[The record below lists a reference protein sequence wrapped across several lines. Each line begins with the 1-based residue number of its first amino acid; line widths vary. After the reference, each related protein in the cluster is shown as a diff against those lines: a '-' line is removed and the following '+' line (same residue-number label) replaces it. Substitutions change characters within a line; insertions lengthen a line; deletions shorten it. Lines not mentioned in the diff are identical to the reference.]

1 MDSCDSAQLQWLK
14 NTENIGDILRY
25 IDEVKHKF
33 RNRPQVYDKFMDIFK
48 QFRYQSIDT
57 DGVVAQVSQ
66 LFVGH
71 PELIVGFNVFLPPG
85 YKIDVHQ
92 ED

>member
-57 DGVVAQVSQ
+57 DGVIAQVTAFCGSSRTHCGLQ
-66 LFVGH
+66 CFPSPWLQ
-71 PELIVGFNVFLPPG
+71 N
-85 YKIDVHQ
+85 
-92 ED
+92 

>member
-1 MDSCDSAQLQWLK
+1 MDSRDSAQLLWLK

-48 QFRYQSIDT
+48 QFRYKSIDT
-57 DGVVAQVSQ
+57 DRVVAQVSQ

-71 PELIVGFNVFLPPG
+71 PELIVGFNVFLPDG
-85 YKIDVHQ
+85 YKIDVPQ